1 LNHKI
6 ARIKNKADQE
16 MKSLLLNYI
25 YDPSNKENNKRGKE
39 QEIKE

>member
-1 LNHKI
+1 
-6 ARIKNKADQE
+6 

-39 QEIKE
+39 QEIKEWMNTKEDTPVGRD